1 MGPGLDKLNG
11 VKEQVKDVD
20 FYKLQD
26 DLRIVV
32 DTVAVLNKG
41 NTSSKADN
49 IQRGVNDAR
58 KVLDVAI
65 AIWRI
70 VSLFKRKK

>member
-1 MGPGLDKLNG
+1 MGMGLNKLNG

-20 FYKLQD
+20 FNKVQD

-32 DTVAVLNKG
+32 DTVEVLNKG

-58 KVLDVAI
+58 KVLGLFSAI
-65 AIWRI
+65 RSIL
-70 VSLFKRKK
+70 SLFKRE

>member
-1 MGPGLDKLNG
+1 MGMRLDKLND

-20 FYKLQD
+20 FNKVQD

-32 DTVAVLNKG
+32 DTVEVLNKG

-58 KVLDVAI
+58 KVLDVAV

>member
-1 MGPGLDKLNG
+1 MVDVKKEDRLEKLG
-11 VKEQVKDVD
+11 E
-20 FYKLQD
+20 LED

-32 DTVAVLNKG
+32 DTVETLNKG
-41 NTSSKADN
+41 NKSSKADN

-58 KVLDVAI
+58 KVLDVAS

-70 VSLFKRKK
+70 VSLFKRKKS

>member
-1 MGPGLDKLNG
+1 MVDVKV
-11 VKEQVKDVD
+11 VKEKVVEKVKDVD
-20 FYKLQD
+20 LNKVEN

-32 DTVAVLNKG
+32 DTVETLNKG

-58 KVLDVAI
+58 KVLGLFSAMRSI
-65 AIWRI
+65 L
-70 VSLFKRKK
+70 SLFKRK

>member
-1 MGPGLDKLNG
+1 MVD
-11 VKEQVKDVD
+11 VKVIKEKVVEKVKDVD
-20 FYKLQD
+20 LDKVEN

-32 DTVAVLNKG
+32 DTVEVLNSK

-58 KVLDVAI
+58 KVLGLVSAI
-65 AIWRI
+65 RSIL
-70 VSLFKRKK
+70 SLFKRKG